1 MSRPLRL
8 GVVGLG
14 AIAPYYLA
22 AAERL
27 PDWEPAAVCDT
38 RPQALQRYSGPAA
51 RFRDHR
57 TLLAQARPDA
67 LVVAVPNHA
76 HLAVCRDALE
86 AGVPVCVE
94 KPLALTAAEG
104 RVLTECARRSRVQLM
119 TAFHR
124 RYNAAVR
131 ALASRSAGR
140 RITAVRVRYL
150 ERIEEHL
157 GGEDWYLDPARCG
170 GGCVADNGPNAL
182 DLVRLLLGDVTV
194 TECEIRRDGRGV
206 DRQAV
211 IGLRSPA
218 GATATVELDWS
229 YPGEL
234 KDVEVE
240 WADGEVL
247 RADMLAGHRGFKAS
261 LWHEYEAILADFAAL
276 VGGRATAGAGA
287 HGGLPALE
295 LVEAA
300 YRLARPA
307 PMVTTAEAATTAGVT
322 AAEGAATGTVA
333 ARETDV
339 PEGTEAAR

>member
-1 MSRPLRL
+1 MTRPLRL

-27 PDWEPAAVCDT
+27 PGWELSAVCDT
-38 RPQALQRYSGPAA
+38 RDQALEQYRGPAA

-57 TLLAQARPDA
+57 TLLTRARPDA
-67 LVVAVPNHA
+67 LVVAVPNHV
-76 HLAVCRDALE
+76 HLPVCREALA

-104 RVLTECARRSRVQLM
+104 RLLVDLARRRGVPLL

-131 ALASRSAGR
+131 ALAHQAAGR
-140 RITAVRVRYL
+140 KIVAVRVRYL

-194 TECEIRRDGRGV
+194 TGCGIHRDGSGV

-211 IGLRSPA
+211 IRLSSPT
-218 GATATVELDWS
+218 GATASVELDWS

-234 KDVEVE
+234 KDVEAE
-240 WADGEVL
+240 LADGEVL
-247 RADMLAGHRGFKAS
+247 RADMLDGHPGFKAS
-261 LWHEYEAILADFAAL
+261 LWHEYEAILTEFASLAAR
-276 VGGRATAGAGA
+276 RAPAGPGA

-300 YRLARPA
+300 YRCARPA
-307 PMVTTAEAATTAGVT
+307 SDAAPAEAN
-322 AAEGAATGTVA
+322 
-333 ARETDV
+333 R
-339 PEGTEAAR
+339 

>member
-14 AIAPYYLA
+14 AISPYYLA

-27 PDWEPAAVCDT
+27 PGWELSAVCDT
-38 RPQALQRYSGPAA
+38 RDQALEQYQGRAA

-57 TLLAQARPDA
+57 TLLTQARPDA
-67 LVVAVPNHA
+67 LVVAVPNHV
-76 HLAVCRDALE
+76 HLPVCREALA

-94 KPLALTAAEG
+94 KPLALTAADG
-104 RVLTECARRSRVQLM
+104 RLLVDLARRCGVPLL

-124 RYNAAVR
+124 RYNTAVR
-131 ALASRSAGR
+131 ALAHRTAGR
-140 RITAVRVRYL
+140 KIVAVRVRYL

-157 GGEDWYLDPARCG
+157 GGEDWYLDPARSG

-182 DLVRLLLGDVTV
+182 DLVRMLLGDVTV
-194 TECEIRRDGRGV
+194 TGCEIHRDGSGV

-211 IGLRSPA
+211 IRLSSPT

-229 YPGEL
+229 YPGER
-234 KDVEVE
+234 KDVEAE
-240 WADGEVL
+240 LADGEVL
-247 RADMLAGHRGFKAS
+247 HADMLAGHPGFKAS
-261 LWHEYEAILADFAAL
+261 LWHEYEAILTEFASLAGRCAP
-276 VGGRATAGAGA
+276 VGPGA

-300 YRLARPA
+300 YRCARPA
-307 PMVTTAEAATTAGVT
+307 SCPQPAEAD
-322 AAEGAATGTVA
+322 
-333 ARETDV
+333 R
-339 PEGTEAAR
+339 

>member
-1 MSRPLRL
+1 MTRPLRL

-14 AIAPYYLA
+14 AISSYYLA

-27 PDWEPAAVCDT
+27 PGWELSAVCDT
-38 RPQALQRYSGPAA
+38 RDQTLEQYRGRAA

-67 LVVAVPNHA
+67 VVVAVPNHV
-76 HLAVCRDALE
+76 HLPVCREVLA

-104 RVLTECARRSRVQLM
+104 RLLVDLARRCGVPLM

-131 ALASRSAGR
+131 ALAHQAAGR
-140 RITAVRVRYL
+140 KIVAVRVRYL

-182 DLVRLLLGDVTV
+182 DLVRLLLGDVKV
-194 TECEIRRDGRGV
+194 TGCEIRRDGAGV

-211 IGLRSPA
+211 IRLNSPT
-218 GATATVELDWS
+218 GATASVELDWS
-229 YPGEL
+229 YPGER
-234 KDVEVE
+234 KDIEAE
-240 WADGEVL
+240 LADGEVL
-247 RADMLAGHRGFKAS
+247 YADMLAGHPGFKSS
-261 LWHEYEAILADFAAL
+261 LRHEYEAILTEFASLAGRRAP
-276 VGGRATAGAGA
+276 VGEGA

-300 YRLARPA
+300 YRCARPA
-307 PMVTTAEAATTAGVT
+307 FDAATAEAD
-322 AAEGAATGTVA
+322 
-333 ARETDV
+333 R
-339 PEGTEAAR
+339 